1 MSQSHLFLQSLP
13 FFVKPRTTTNMKL
26 IIVLSWAAAVIAL
39 PTANPVANPI
49 PAPIPQGH
57 SGSNGGGPN
66 PNPGSPGGGGA
77 TPKPPGG
84 HGGGDR

>member
-1 MSQSHLFLQSLP
+1 
-13 FFVKPRTTTNMKL
+13 MKL

-57 SGSNGGGPN
+57 SGSNGGGPSN
-66 PNPGSPGGGGA
+66 SNPGIPGGGGA